1 MEFFI
6 KKILRESLEY
16 YSASNAEPKSDK
28 YIIGIKED
36 DFGFDNF
43 SDLDVLDIPE
53 PPKAATKTE
62 KFDSLVTT
70 LSAKKVVGKDDMYE
84 FSNGGAKLVFKPT
97 SNKYYVELELV
108 EVRGERGKGYAKD
121 IISKFLGACDSL
133 GLGVELTI
141 SPRDKQTD
149 FGKLVSLY
157 KNFGFNFKNSYGFDS
172 DFEMIRPPKKK

>member
-43 SDLDVLDIPE
+43 SDLDVLDMPE
-53 PPKAATKTE
+53 APKAATKTE

-70 LSAKKVVGKDDMYE
+70 LSAKEVVGKDDMYE
-84 FSNGGAKLVFKPT
+84 FSNGGAKLVTLK
-97 SNKYYVELELV
+97 
-108 EVRGERGKGYAKD
+108 
-121 IISKFLGACDSL
+121 ISY
-133 GLGVELTI
+133 
-141 SPRDKQTD
+141 Q
-149 FGKLVSLY
+149 
-157 KNFGFNFKNSYGFDS
+157 NS
-172 DFEMIRPPKKK
+172 